1 MLYADKQYWV
11 AFNVKVRYTVILSD
25 NHILS
30 YFLSFKVTTK
40 FTWKTQMCT
49 AVMLTQLLY
58 QGYYMQ
64 EYEWPESDVASLQ
77 ITS

>member
-1 MLYADKQYWV
+1 
-11 AFNVKVRYTVILSD
+11 
-25 NHILS
+25 
-30 YFLSFKVTTK
+30 
-40 FTWKTQMCT
+40 MCT